1 MNDKSRNIRVL
12 IFTIIFVLFIVSY
25 KYIIVDHFIKY
36 EYIFKATFFIVY
48 IYGLYKSFGLKKIPN
63 KNKQKKALYYLAIL
77 SLVFFIIYFLFGKF
91 FGFNNNA
98 LSYDIDKFLINT
110 IFPVLFIISIELI
123 RYIYMNLYKSHIDM
137 IIITLLIIA
146 YDILGSYS
154 VYHFY
159 DVKELYLLICLLII
173 PTIIKNCVLGYVSYN
188 FGYIVPIIY
197 RLIFEMY
204 IIVMPIIPD
213 VGNYINC
220 VLLILTPFVF
230 YLLCNSILNKGDD
243 VKIDKRKELLNN
255 IVFIAIALLLC
266 ALISGIFRYKLVS
279 IGSESMS
286 PSINKGD
293 AVIIASYKNESDIN
307 IDDIIYFRSEDN
319 NKYIVHRV
327 INKNE
332 EGYITK
338 GDSNNAED
346 SFVVPYNNIRGK
358 VVKVIPYIGYPSIK
372 IQELISGG

>member
-36 EYIFKATFFIVY
+36 ENIFKATFFIVY

-146 YDILGSYS
+146 YDILGSYN

-243 VKIDKRKELLNN
+243 VKIDKRKELFNN